1 MWYHVFE
8 LNRAAVQPMR
18 WVAKASSEA
27 FRSPFNPVTYTH
39 AGRTVAAACHVF
51 DRLTRRY
58 GKPEFGLTE
67 TKVNGVPVEITE
79 EIVWRSPWCQLKRFK
94 RDPEL
99 LKALKGARAEH
110 EDPPVL
116 IVAPMS
122 GHYATLLRGTVEAM
136 LPAHDVYIT
145 DWADAR
151 HVPIIEGRFDLNDY
165 IDTLLSILRGPLPNA
180 HIVAVCQ
187 PGPASLAAT
196 ALMAQAEDPAA
207 PLSLTI
213 MGSPIDARESP
224 TEPNRVAMAHS
235 LDWFR
240 KNAVSSVPWPYP
252 GAFREVY
259 PGFLQLHSFISMNR
273 ARHVEAHT
281 DYFDDLV
288 KGDGESAAKHREFY
302 DEYLAV
308 MDLTAEFY
316 LQTIDAV
323 FQRHLLP
330 KGEFEHR
337 GQLVRL
343 PAIRNTAVLT
353 VEGEHDDISGIGQT
367 QAVHDLLTGLPASMR
382 ADHVQP
388 GVGHYG
394 VFNGSRFRK
403 EIQPRM
409 AEFIR
414 AHDRPRSA
422 KVVPFRKTA

>member
-1 MWYHVFE
+1 
-8 LNRAAVQPMR
+8 MR
-18 WVAKASSEA
+18 WAAKTSSQV
-27 FRSPFNPVTYTH
+27 FRSPFNPATH
-39 AGRTVAAACHVF
+39 TEAGRTIAAACHVF
-51 DRLTRRY
+51 DRATRRY
-58 GKPEFGLTE
+58 AKPVFGLTE
-67 TKVNGVPVEITE
+67 TLIDGAPVAISE
-79 EIVWRSPWCQLKRFK
+79 ETVWRSPWCSLKRFR
-94 RDPEL
+94 RDPEML
-99 LKALKGARAEH
+99 RALKGARSEH
-110 EDPPVL
+110 VDPPVL

-122 GHYATLLRGTVEAM
+122 GHYATLLRGTIEAM

-151 HVPIIEGRFDLNDY
+151 HVPIFQGRFDLNDY
-165 IDTLLSILRGPLPNA
+165 IDTLLAIMRGPVPRA
-180 HIVAVCQ
+180 HVVAVCQ
-187 PGPASLAAT
+187 PGPAALAAT
-196 ALMAQAEDPAA
+196 ALLAEANDPAA
-207 PLSLTI
+207 PLTLTI

-224 TEPNRVAMAHS
+224 TEPNRVAMAHPLS
-235 LDWFR
+235 WFKR
-240 KNAVSSVPWPYP
+240 RAISSVPFPYP

-273 ARHVEAHT
+273 ARHVAAHT
-281 DYFDDLV
+281 DYFKHLV
-288 KGDGESAAKHREFY
+288 RGDGDPAQKHREFY

-316 LQTIDAV
+316 LQTIDVV

-330 KGEFEHR
+330 RGEFEHR

-367 QAVHDLLTGLPASMR
+367 QALHPLLTGLPETMK
-382 ADHVQP
+382 ADHVQK

-394 VFNGSRFRK
+394 VFNGTRYRS

-414 AHDRPRSA
+414 EHDRPRGA
-422 KVVPFRKTA
+422 KVVPFAKGTSRKTA

>member
-1 MWYHVFE
+1 
-8 LNRAAVQPMR
+8 
-18 WVAKASSEA
+18 
-27 FRSPFNPVTYTH
+27 
-39 AGRTVAAACHVF
+39 
-51 DRLTRRY
+51 
-58 GKPEFGLTE
+58 
-67 TKVNGVPVEITE
+67 
-79 EIVWRSPWCQLKRFK
+79 
-94 RDPEL
+94 
-99 LKALKGARAEH
+99 
-110 EDPPVL
+110 
-116 IVAPMS
+116 MS
-122 GHYATLLRGTVEAM
+122 GHYASLLRGTVEAM

-145 DWADAR
+145 DWSDAR

-165 IDTLLSILRGPLPNA
+165 IDTLLRIMREVLPKA
-180 HIVAVCQ
+180 HVVAVCQ
-187 PGPASLAAT
+187 PGPAALAAT
-196 ALMAQAEDPAA
+196 ALLCEMNDPAA
-207 PLSLTI
+207 PLTLTI

-224 TEPNRVAMAHS
+224 TEPNHVAMAHP
-235 LDWFR
+235 LEWFKKR
-240 KNAVSSVPWPYP
+240 AISSVPFPYP

-316 LQTIDAV
+316 LQTIDVV

-343 PAIRNTAVLT
+343 GAIRNTGVLT

-367 QAVHDLLTGLPASMR
+367 QAVHDLLTGLPAAMR

-409 AEFIR
+409 AEFMR
-414 AHDRPRSA
+414 EHDRPRSA
-422 KVVPFRKTA
+422 KVVPFVAAPQRKRA